1 VRSPA
6 TIWVDGELAAALPL
20 PDRGLDFG
28 DGVFETVLLWHGKP
42 QFLAYH
48 LARLETGLHA
58 LSFPECLSTAAGH
71 LHLAA
76 RAFTE
81 TPWAV
86 MRLAVTR
93 GTGPRG
99 YAAPELAVPRTVI
112 SAAPLQQDRKQAPSP
127 IALAYARITWA
138 DQPALAGIKHMNRLE
153 QVLAANEA
161 RAAQVDDVVV
171 LDSAGHVCS
180 LSSAN
185 LFLVEAGCLVTPAI
199 NATGIAGTRRRLVIE
214 QLAPA
219 LGLPVAEE
227 TVALSR
233 LEQATELFC
242 CNSIRGLQPVAR
254 LGNTTWSEFPIA
266 LALHQQYCDTM
277 TC

>member
-1 VRSPA
+1 MRSPA
-6 TIWVDGELAAALPL
+6 TIWVDGKLAAALPL

-42 QFLAYH
+42 QFLTYH
-48 LARLETGLHA
+48 LARLETGLQK
-58 LSFPECLSTAAGH
+58 LSFPECRATAAEH
-71 LHLAA
+71 LHMAA
-76 RAFTE
+76 SAFTD

-93 GTGPRG
+93 GSGPRG
-99 YAAPELAVPRTVI
+99 YAAPDQAVPRTII

-127 IALAYARITWA
+127 IALAYAGITWA
-138 DQPALAGIKHMNRLE
+138 SQPALAGIKHLNRLE

-171 LDSAGHVCS
+171 LDGGGHVCS

-185 LFLVEAGCLVTPAI
+185 LFLVEEGRLVTPAI
-199 NATGIAGTRRRLVIE
+199 TTTGIAGTRRRLVIE

-219 LGLPVAEE
+219 LGLTVVEE
-227 TVALSR
+227 TVAVSR
-233 LEQATELFC
+233 LEQAAELFC

-254 LGNTTWSEFPIA
+254 LGDTAWSEFPIA